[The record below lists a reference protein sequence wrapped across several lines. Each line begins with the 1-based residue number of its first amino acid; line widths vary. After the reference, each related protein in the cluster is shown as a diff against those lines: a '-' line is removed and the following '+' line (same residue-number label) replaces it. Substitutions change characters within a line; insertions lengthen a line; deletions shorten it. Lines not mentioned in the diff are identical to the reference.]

1 VQLSAGRIGPP
12 PISPGRRII
21 ARRKERL
28 ADRLHPDLVR
38 KGEVKAL
45 QKDRLDFGRH
55 PHSTSRS
62 KENYS
67 SHAGWVEACKATSD
81 AIAEGVSD
89 HDCGLGGDVIQ
100 DGQDVLR
107 QIIQAQGLH
116 RAPAL
121 PDTPRLRTDG
131 PESRLGNRRS
141 QLAEI
146 FSPTAQRRQE
156 DNRRAAPHD
165 PIMQGRLSR
174 THYSALPSLG
184 GASEADAQ
192 DPAIQVSARHH
203 PDAPSYSG

>member
-89 HDCGLGGDVIQ
+89 
-100 DGQDVLR
+100 
-107 QIIQAQGLH
+107 
-116 RAPAL
+116 L

-184 GASEADAQ
+184 GASQADAQ